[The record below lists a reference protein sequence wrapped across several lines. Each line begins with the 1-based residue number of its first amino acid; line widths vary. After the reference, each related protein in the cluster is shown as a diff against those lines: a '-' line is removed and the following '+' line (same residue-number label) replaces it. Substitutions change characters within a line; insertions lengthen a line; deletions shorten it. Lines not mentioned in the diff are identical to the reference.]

1 MNVTEKLLLNFPDG
15 SLNQTTTLQVHV
27 PWRRV
32 ERPAIGLRTPF
43 TLTKPAYLFSSNES
57 KPLHVSAI
65 IFIYT
70 YVVKISYTYNNK

>member
-1 MNVTEKLLLNFPDG
+1 MVFLIKLLPLE
-15 SLNQTTTLQVHV
+15 VHV

-43 TLTKPAYLFSSNES
+43 TLTKPAYLASSVES

-65 IFIYT
+65 IYIYIYT
-70 YVVKISYTYNNK
+70 YVVKISYIYNNK